1 MNKKPHK
8 LLDRPILGYF
18 LLFVLAQICITLGS
32 NIDTAVSPFIPGYGK
47 EVTVYGMTRTQAAG
61 FGSAVGALAAILVFT
76 LWFRPDYKKP
86 FSLKNFSKGLLMLLP
101 FLIIH
106 YAGSAVSMI
115 TFGTSSVL
123 LAFLKAMAPGF
134 GEETAFRILGIS
146 NYMRTIRSENE
157 IKKIFWLSSIF
168 FGVFHLANLFSGAD
182 LFATLFQAVYC
193 VGVGMILGAVYLRTG
208 NIWIIMLGH
217 MSLDFLEFCRG
228 DLGASGVVMS
238 AIGIGDWI
246 TMAAA
251 VAGAVIAL
259 RLVDKKYYPEIT
271 ELWNRKW
278 HRQNTI

>member
-1 MNKKPHK
+1 MNIKPHK
-8 LLDRPILGYF
+8 LLDRPVLGYF
-18 LLFVLAQICITLGS
+18 LLFVFAQICIALGS
-32 NIDTAVSPFIPGYGK
+32 RIDSAASPFIPGYGK
-47 EVTVYGMTRTQAAG
+47 EVTAYGITRITAAG
-61 FGSAVGALAAILVFT
+61 FGAALGALAAILVFM

-115 TFGTSSVL
+115 SFGTSSVL

-146 NYMRTIRSENE
+146 NFMRTIKSENE

-168 FGVFHLANLFSGAD
+168 FGAFHLANLFSGAD
-182 LFATLFQAVYC
+182 LLATLFQAVYC
-193 VGVGMILGAVYLRTG
+193 VGVGMILGAVFLRTG

-228 DLGASGVVMS
+228 DLGASGGVMS
-238 AIGIGDWI
+238 ALGIGDGI

-251 VAGAVIAL
+251 IAGAVIAL
-259 RLVDKKYYPEIT
+259 RLVDKKHYPEIA

-278 HRQNTI
+278 NRQNTL